1 MPFLFTMIAE
11 IERSGRCGGGNVE
24 VVSVAVID
32 GDTAWAEGFAAMIR
46 GLAVSEIDMG
56 IVDVPC
62 ALNDVGFGGEP
73 FRADLLTFDVAL
85 FPTFSSF
92 MSLSAGR
99 PSDIVFVGL
108 DDRDAGDDGD
118 DALRSVMENVS
129 RVLSADPD
137 TQVVIV
143 SGVASRDIMRFPELN
158 DTGRVHVLVRPVV
171 LEGLRLTLYRA
182 VSRLRR
188 SRERM
193 IRIDSGNS
201 MYMVFPGEIRY
212 AESQRRI
219 LRVYADDV
227 IETYSTI
234 SDFMLLL
241 PSYFMQCH
249 KSYLVN
255 MNYVRMFTGTG
266 IVLTTGEKI
275 PVSQR
280 RRSYTKSRLRGYVR
294 GLDVARQ

>member
-1 MPFLFTMIAE
+1 
-11 IERSGRCGGGNVE
+11 
-24 VVSVAVID
+24 
-32 GDTAWAEGFAAMIR
+32 MIR

-62 ALNDVGFGGEP
+62 TLNDVGLGGET

-92 MSLSAGR
+92 MSLSDGR

-108 DDRDAGDDGD
+108 DDRGGGDGRDDGD
-118 DALRSVMENVS
+118 DALRSVMEDVS
-129 RVLSADPD
+129 HVLSADPD

-143 SGVASRDIMRFPELN
+143 SGVASRDIMRFHELN

-171 LEGLRLTLYRA
+171 LEGLRLALYRA
-182 VSRLRR
+182 VSCLRR

-212 AESQRRI
+212 AESQRRV
-219 LRVYADDV
+219 LRVHADDV

-234 SDFMLLL
+234 SDFILLL
-241 PSYFMQCH
+241 PSYFLQCH

-255 MNYVRMFTGTG
+255 MNYVRMFTGEC

-294 GLDVARQ
+294 GLDIARQ